1 MLKEKTIE
9 LLRESPKPLPK
20 IAKDCNLKERWLYH
34 LKNDY
39 WDDPGVLKI
48 ERLYEYLSGKSLNL
62 VRKRKLRRQV
72 SEEKNR

>member
-1 MLKEKTIE
+1 MLKERTIE
-9 LLRESPKPLPK
+9 LLRETSIPISQ
-20 IAKDCNLKERWLYH
+20 IAKDCELQERWLYH

-62 VRKRKLRRQV
+62 VRKRK
-72 SEEKNR
+72 